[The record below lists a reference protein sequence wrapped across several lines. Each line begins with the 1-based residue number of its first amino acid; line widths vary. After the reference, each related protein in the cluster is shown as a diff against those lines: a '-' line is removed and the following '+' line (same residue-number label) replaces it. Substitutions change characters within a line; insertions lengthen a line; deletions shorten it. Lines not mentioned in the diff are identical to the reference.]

1 MKSNDFQ
8 TSIINPFRQFHWYKT
23 DQRQIKYAL
32 PRIHAASCVY
42 GLLPPIRHHNDRD
55 ESLFG
60 DERLFFS
67 HSFLWSDIKEIKS
80 QYPTERRERRQAERN
95 FW

>member
-42 GLLPPIRHHNDRD
+42 GLLPPIRHHNDRGG
-55 ESLFG
+55 SLFG
-60 DERLFFS
+60 VEKIINVTSMLIFR
-67 HSFLWSDIKEIKS
+67 K
-80 QYPTERRERRQAERN
+80 
-95 FW
+95 